1 MVLLVDSA
9 YATCAREREIAAF
22 TSCTTLMRSDPRE
35 KLPRSKEKFRLEND
49 SGKRDGGSTTSPFS
63 VAAGA
68 STTIVVVVQVTT
80 SSL

>member
-1 MVLLVDSA
+1 MRGSS
-9 YATCAREREIAAF
+9 ERVGFRQI
-22 TSCTTLMRSDPRE
+22 TSLIEALYLMTSRE